1 MTGIS
6 VWWMAGVFSVV
17 LGAQA
22 QEGITSSVEDE
33 TYVVSNGLLTLRYVA
48 SDRQM
53 QVVRA
58 GKTVVHSVA
67 LWEEALGQ
75 STAATFVSKATPMG
89 EMKGISIQSSP
100 DSPTRQS
107 FFLAPGVPFLLVKA
121 ELFNAGAEPLERKT
135 LVPFDAAL
143 DLGGDTGSL
152 KWLGCDGLDPVSQGK
167 TSYVFLTL
175 ADPATRQGVVGGW
188 ITHERASGIVS
199 GSAEEG
205 TIRLSARSEYGRVSV
220 ASGGLLEGETF
231 ALGFFEDVLDGLD
244 AFAALTA
251 KINNIVL
258 PKDIPSGYCT
268 WYHAGALNE
277 KGMGKLAE
285 FCAEQR
291 LNEYGLTTLQI
302 DDGWQIF
309 SRDYTTHKPDGPYR
323 SGMKATVDTIR
334 AAGFRPGLWLI
345 PFGWDA
351 KSPTFAEHQD
361 YFVHRE
367 DGSIYSVT
375 WAGDC
380 LDMTHPGAQAL
391 LKDTVRRAAQEWGYS
406 YLKIDG
412 LWSGIAALLLYP
424 SPEYRDDGLGDA
436 VFHDRTKTNLDAFR
450 QGLRLVREAAGP
462 DTYLL
467 GCCIPQNMRS
477 MGGSIGLVDGMR
489 IGADISAEWKSIVG
503 CIPMA
508 ARLYFWN
515 GKVWYNDPDCLMV
528 REPLTLDEA
537 RAWGSVIALSGQM
550 NMNSDWIP
558 GLPPERLDIIRRTMP
573 NTGHVARPLDLLE
586 NNEPRRWHLRAE
598 VHGTRR
604 DIVGLFQWEDTGP
617 ATVRLELEEL
627 GLPTSPEAHYVG
639 FDFWENQF
647 IPAFSKGRDFEMR
660 PGSCRVLAIEKV
672 LERPQLISTSRH
684 AAQLLAEVSDLRW
697 EPDRKCLSGLSQVIA
712 GDAYELRIHAGV
724 YGMSAATVSP
734 EDLASGVT
742 ISPREEKPFLRV
754 GIASP
759 QSRGVAWEIRFSE

>member
-1 MTGIS
+1 MNIR
-6 VWWMAGVFSVV
+6 VWLTAALAVAAAT
-17 LGAQA
+17 AQA
-22 QEGITSSVEDE
+22 LDAVTASVQGDSYE
-33 TYVVSNGLLTLRYVA
+33 VSNGLLTLRYVA
-48 SDRQM
+48 SERRM
-53 QVVRA
+53 QVERG

-67 LWEEALGQ
+67 LWEEVLGQ
-75 STAATFVSKATPMG
+75 STAAALVSKTAPLG
-89 EMKGISIQSSP
+89 EMQGISIQSSP

-107 FFLAPGVPFLLVKA
+107 LFLAPGVPFLLVQA
-121 ELFNAGAEPLERKT
+121 ELFNAGTEPLERKT

-152 KWLGCDGLDPVSQGK
+152 KWLGCDGLAPAPQGK

-188 ITHERASGIVS
+188 VTHERASGIVQ
-199 GSAEEG
+199 GSVVDG
-205 TIRLSARSEYGRVSV
+205 TVRLSARSEYGRVSV
-220 ASGGLLEGETF
+220 APGGLLEGETF

-244 AFAALTA
+244 AFAGLTA

-258 PKDIPSGYCT
+258 PKNVPSGYCT

-277 KGMGKLAE
+277 TGMGKLAE

-302 DDGWQIF
+302 DDGWQIL
-309 SRDYTTHKPDGPYR
+309 SRDYTAHKPDGPYR
-323 SGMKATVDTIR
+323 SGMKATADTIR

-367 DGSIYSVT
+367 DGSIYGVT

-391 LKDTVRRAAQEWGYS
+391 LQDTVRRAAQEWGYS

-436 VFHDRTKTNLDAFR
+436 VFHDRTKTNIDAFR

-528 REPLTLDEA
+528 REPLTLDQA

-558 GLPPERLDIIRRTMP
+558 GLPPERLEIIKRTMP
-573 NTGHVARPLDLLE
+573 NTGYVARPLDLLE
-586 NNEPRRWHLRAE
+586 NNEPRRWHLHAE
-598 VHGTRR
+598 VQGARR
-604 DIVGLFQWEDTGP
+604 DVVGLFQWDDTGP
-617 ATVRLELEEL
+617 ATVRLQLEAL
-627 GLPTSPEAHYVG
+627 GLANEPGAQYLG

-647 IPAFSKGRDFEMR
+647 IPAFSVGREFELR
-660 PGSCRVLAIEKV
+660 PGSCRVIVLERV

-684 AAQLLAEVSDLRW
+684 AAQLLAEISELRW
-697 EPDRKCLSGLSQVIA
+697 DTERKCLSGISQVIA
-712 GDAYELRIHAGV
+712 GDNYELRV
-724 YGMSAATVSP
+724 YCGGYGLASAAVSA
-734 EDLASGVT
+734 EDLASHVT
-742 ISPREEKPFLRV
+742 LSPAEEKPFLRV

-759 QSRGVAWEIRFSE
+759 QSRGVDWEIVFSE